1 MVPGLSKYFLV
12 VMFADL
18 PAQAIGSSSI
28 YKAGSG
34 PALYVPCPN
43 GANCLAGAKPW
54 TLSQC
59 KALEISAMMR
69 AVMWLE
75 VRQTEYGSMSASPTH
90 NAWLLS
96 LLSLLPIDMWFLHR
110 DSIALRLRFLS
121 CQLAERVP
129 GPGNQLDKD
138 PWSWKMTFTRYLD
151 ALYNYFWCVLQ
162 FCPD

>member
-1 MVPGLSKYFLV
+1 MIPGLSKYFLV

-69 AVMWLE
+69 AVM
-75 VRQTEYGSMSASPTH
+75 
-90 NAWLLS
+90 
-96 LLSLLPIDMWFLHR
+96 
-110 DSIALRLRFLS
+110 
-121 CQLAERVP
+121 
-129 GPGNQLDKD
+129 
-138 PWSWKMTFTRYLD
+138 
-151 ALYNYFWCVLQ
+151 
-162 FCPD
+162 